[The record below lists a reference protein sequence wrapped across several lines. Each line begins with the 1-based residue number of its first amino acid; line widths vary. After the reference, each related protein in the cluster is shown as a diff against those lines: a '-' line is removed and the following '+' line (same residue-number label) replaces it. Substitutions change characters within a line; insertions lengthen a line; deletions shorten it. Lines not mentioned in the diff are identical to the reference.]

1 MDGNNSNIVVHYSD
15 DIKILPVTNTAD
27 FNKVFE
33 DDLLKEYLK
42 KRKEKSYNS
51 LQNKSMCPLCIRLL
65 KITKDQHKL
74 KNGEK
79 PVAVLSIIGE
89 TKKYLPNETI
99 KNQLKS
105 GLIELMTTTCI
116 WIITEGRDT
125 CIGEVVEEVIRGKTD
140 KSQSRC
146 FHKDD
151 IHDIERY
158 RLRTGNQL
166 IQPNESHLEVFIKE
180 HLKIPLIVMLV
191 GGAENSFEA
200 ALVNLERSYPVLV
213 IDGSGKAA
221 DFICKGYRMGM
232 HNNSE
237 ELKSEMIEAAKMLYG
252 SNNEKEYTIQTK
264 CEKLI
269 TQLQDVMEGN
279 SKSIHVYS
287 VHETTYT
294 LDRTIQDILFQLIC
308 KGCLLIILL
317 SYNISEVCH
326 KEKHAKP
333 SEYMQTVI
341 RSEARSDDSSG
352 LNEKNEDKL
361 TDNILHFVDLWNR
374 SDIAEKEIFKLENS
388 KVLENLQKELGK
400 KKSRLS
406 ELFINALKKDRID
419 LVRQVLEYNLDKKLY
434 KSFLDHSLEG
444 LYETD
449 GCIGGSIFTKLK
461 EKTSK
466 QNNIVEMINEAV
478 IKILGSEEMKPFEK
492 GDEIGIDDIFKHL
505 FVWAVLMNRRDL
517 AMLFLKKDGDFI
529 CSALFASSLAKR
541 LAENASAEAFM
552 DQQTALWESSRHYE
566 DLAYSVMT
574 ELYFNDRKH
583 ARQLL
588 VTKVKRYNSTTIFEI
603 TEKFTLMK
611 FMGHAA
617 CQTKLNKIWKGGI
630 TGDTSNLKAIVFA
643 VTVLPILKWNIV
655 KSNKTGERSNN
666 KVIQSERSDT
676 KEQEKNTTWL
686 QSAPNW
692 IRKIYY
698 FYNSPLIKFLFSV
711 LTYMTMLAVFSL
723 FVLTDLHPMEEKFPS
738 VYEYIV
744 YVWAASTLAEEIR
757 QAYAMKHFQAF
768 ELKQLSLNAMT
779 WFSFWTLFE
788 MLMYL
793 MFITSVFLRLTLSA
807 EKFYYARM
815 MYAVTLG
822 TFIINSMQFFLVSK
836 HIGPKVIMIGR
847 MMFDVIFFVLIFAVF
862 LFGFGVIYQATM
874 YPNESPGLPLFQNLI
889 YMPYWQLYG
898 ELFLE
903 QFDGTKLDHCTDDV
917 ALYSNGT
924 MERCPLRNQINTFVL
939 AVYMVVT
946 HIILVNI
953 LIAMFSHTFTKV
965 QDNNEL
971 VWKFHRFSLIQEFY
985 DRSFFVSPFTIISHI
1000 LMAILYIKN
1009 GCTDKRKNKFKIKET
1024 DAENEKLAIL
1034 ERDAVYS
1041 HFNSSTRLRRH
1052 RAKNMDAEK
1061 DGFDASYEKDT
1072 DLSLQEQI
1080 NVLSSD
1086 VDIIQKNQE
1095 ETLKAVKQIIA
1106 TKQNIL
1112 IVEVPRGIRSE
1123 NMNQ

>member
-1 MDGNNSNIVVHYSD
+1 
-15 DIKILPVTNTAD
+15 
-27 FNKVFE
+27 
-33 DDLLKEYLK
+33 
-42 KRKEKSYNS
+42 
-51 LQNKSMCPLCIRLL
+51 
-65 KITKDQHKL
+65 
-74 KNGEK
+74 
-79 PVAVLSIIGE
+79 
-89 TKKYLPNETI
+89 
-99 KNQLKS
+99 
-105 GLIELMTTTCI
+105 
-116 WIITEGRDT
+116 
-125 CIGEVVEEVIRGKTD
+125 
-140 KSQSRC
+140 
-146 FHKDD
+146 
-151 IHDIERY
+151 
-158 RLRTGNQL
+158 
-166 IQPNESHLEVFIKE
+166 
-180 HLKIPLIVMLV
+180 MLV
-191 GGAENSFEA
+191 GGGENSFEA
-200 ALVNLERSYPVLV
+200 ALGNLKRSYPVLV
-213 IDGSGKAA
+213 IEGSGKAA

-237 ELKSEMIEAAKMLYG
+237 ELKSEMIEAAKMVYG
-252 SNNEKEYTIQTK
+252 SNNEKADTIQTK

-269 TQLQDVMEGN
+269 THLQDVMERN

-308 KGCLLIILL
+308 KD
-317 SYNISEVCH
+317 E
-326 KEKHAKP
+326 
-333 SEYMQTVI
+333 T
-341 RSEARSDDSSG
+341 
-352 LNEKNEDKL
+352 NEDKL

-374 SDIAEKEIFKLENS
+374 PDIAEKEIFKLENS

-400 KKSRLS
+400 KKSKLS

-466 QNNIVEMINEAV
+466 QNNIVEMINDAV
-478 IKILGSEEMKPFEK
+478 IKILGSEEMKPFQK

-517 AMLFLKKDGDFI
+517 AMLFWKKDGDFI
-529 CSALFASSLAKR
+529 CSALYASSLAKR

-552 DQQTALWESSRHYE
+552 DQQTALLESSRHYE

-643 VTVLPILKWNIV
+643 VTVLPILKWDIV

-666 KVIQSERSDT
+666 KFIQSVRSDT

-692 IRKIYY
+692 MRKIYY

-711 LTYMTMLAVFSL
+711 LMYMTMLAVFSL

-757 QAYAMKHFQAF
+757 QAYAMKHFKAF

-847 MMFDVIFFVLIFAVF
+847 MMFDVIFFILIFAVF

-971 VWKFHRFSLIQEFY
+971 VWKFHRFSLIEEYY
-985 DRSFFVSPFTIISHI
+985 DRSFFVPPFTIINHI

-1009 GCTDKRKNKFKIKET
+1009 GCTDKRKNKFKT
-1024 DAENEKLAIL
+1024 DAENEILAIL

-1080 NVLSSD
+1080 NVLSAD

-1095 ETLKAVKQIIA
+1095 ETLKAVKQLIA

-1123 NMNQ
+1123 NMNQSK